1 MSFHFNITC
10 VVLFVLCLIPKNPT
24 LFLYKLMIETYL
36 IMLEIG
42 KRAEMIAYDYRHYLA
57 LAHRGFPVSVA
68 LSVVG
73 FQPFHEIFFC
83 LGIKNL
89 AKLVNNT
96 EYFRNFAFGNHRL

>member
-57 LAHRGFPVSVA
+57 LAHCGFPVSVA
-68 LSVVG
+68 LSLSDSC
-73 FQPFHEIFFC
+73 FFMRFF
-83 LGIKNL
+83 LPRHKNSC
-89 AKLVNNT
+89 KT
-96 EYFRNFAFGNHRL
+96 RQ